1 MHHQY
6 QAASH
11 IITDPEKIIS
21 MISKSK
27 EKAKVKVEREIF
39 TKHTGDRP
47 LKWSDIKHLDLQ
59 DDDEIH
65 ARWEEPFYSEN
76 NSYDGHFYSV
86 IIRHELE
93 TDEEFQ
99 SRIKRIER
107 ESKAMRERRYET
119 YLKLKAEFEG
129 EDKKEIPNEQ

>member
-1 MHHQY
+1 
-6 QAASH
+6 
-11 IITDPEKIIS
+11 
-21 MISKSK
+21 MISRSK
-27 EKAKVKVEREIF
+27 EKVKIKVEREIF
-39 TKHTGDRP
+39 TKNTGDRP
-47 LKWSDIKHLDLQ
+47 LKWRDIKHLDLQ

-65 ARWEEPFYSEN
+65 ARWEEPYYSEN

-86 IIRHELE
+86 IIRRELE

-107 ESKAMRERRYET
+107 ESKFMREKRYES

-129 EDKKEIPNEQ
+129 DDKKEIPNEQ

>member
-1 MHHQY
+1 
-6 QAASH
+6 
-11 IITDPEKIIS
+11 
-21 MISKSK
+21 MISRSN
-27 EKAKVKVEREIF
+27 EKVKVKVEREIF
-39 TKHTGDRP
+39 SKHTGDNP

-65 ARWEEPFYSEN
+65 ARWEEAYYSEN

-99 SRIKRIER
+99 TRMKRIER
-107 ESKAMRERRYET
+107 DSLFMRQKRYES
-119 YLKLKAEFEG
+119 YLKLKEEFEG
-129 EDKKEIPNEQ
+129 EDKKEIPNER